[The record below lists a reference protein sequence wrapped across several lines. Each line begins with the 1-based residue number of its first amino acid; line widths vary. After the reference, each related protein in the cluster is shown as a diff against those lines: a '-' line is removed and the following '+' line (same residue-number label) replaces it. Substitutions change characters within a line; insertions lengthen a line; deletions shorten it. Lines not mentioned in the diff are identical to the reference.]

1 MIEKT
6 TANKNYPKPDIN
18 NSLQDDVANIENAL
32 DMIDSDMHNLNQA
45 VMPAGGIIMWSGA
58 AADIPQGW
66 ALCDGNNN
74 TPDLRDRFIVGGGN
88 TYSPGT
94 TGGADSVTLTTEQ
107 MPGHTHTAV
116 QPAHNH
122 NNGNFNRLLETR
134 GDGKY
139 TAQTYDTSVGEP
151 DLLHSG
157 AIQPAT
163 PAITVNNTGGDQP
176 HENMPPYYALCFIM
190 KL

>member
-6 TANKNYPKPDIN
+6 TTNQNYPKPDEN

-45 VMPAGGIIMWSGA
+45 VMPVGGIIMWSGA
-58 AADIPQGW
+58 AGDIPQGW
-66 ALCDGNNN
+66 ALCDGNNS
-74 TPDLRDRFIVGGGN
+74 TPDLRDRFIVGAGD
-88 TYSPGT
+88 TYNPET
-94 TGGADSVTLTTEQ
+94 TGGAASVTLTAEQ
-107 MPGHTHTAV
+107 MPAHTHTAV

-122 NNGNFNRLLETR
+122 NNGNFNRLLEVR
-134 GDGKY
+134 SDGNY
-139 TAQTYDTSVGEP
+139 TTPGKDTTSGEP
-151 DLLHSG
+151 DIIHSG
-157 AIQPAT
+157 VIQSAA
-163 PAITVNNTGGDQP
+163 PAITVNNTGGGQS